1 MSSYQAFR
9 IFLQFIANSNWEK
22 RGISIADRE
31 KYPSL
36 VSEREWGGRER
47 NGKGGEGGREGGH
60 LASTRFRM
68 KNCPIKATGK
78 NKWQDW
84 Q

>member
-1 MSSYQAFR
+1 MVLLYLLRQRKLSSFMSSYQAFR

-36 VSEREWGGRER
+36 VSEREWGGDGREM
-47 NGKGGEGGREGGH
+47 GKEEREGGREV
-60 LASTRFRM
+60 
-68 KNCPIKATGK
+68 I
-78 NKWQDW
+78 
-84 Q
+84 

>member
-9 IFLQFIANSNWEK
+9 IFLQFIANSDWEK

-36 VSEREWGGRER
+36 VSERECGGGGEKWER
-47 NGKGGEGGREGGH
+47 RRGKEGGR
-60 LASTRFRM
+60 SSS
-68 KNCPIKATGK
+68 
-78 NKWQDW
+78 
-84 Q
+84 